1 MMKPVYLILS
11 LMILAGFLVA
21 AFPALAQTGDEY
33 ELSWWTVAGGGGTSQ
48 EGDYAL
54 TGSIGQP
61 NTDLLGSDEFT
72 LVGGF
77 FSGEAAVD
85 PEEGSIYLPL
95 ILHE

>member
-1 MMKPVYLILS
+1 MKPIYLTLS

-21 AFPALAQTGDEY
+21 ALPALAQTGDEY
-33 ELSWWTVAGGGGTSQ
+33 ELSWWTVAGGGGTSE

-54 TGSIGQP
+54 TGSVGQP
-61 NTDLLGSDEFT
+61 TTDLLSGDEFT

-77 FSGEAAVD
+77 FSGETAAAF
-85 PEEGSIYLPL
+85 EEGTVYLPL